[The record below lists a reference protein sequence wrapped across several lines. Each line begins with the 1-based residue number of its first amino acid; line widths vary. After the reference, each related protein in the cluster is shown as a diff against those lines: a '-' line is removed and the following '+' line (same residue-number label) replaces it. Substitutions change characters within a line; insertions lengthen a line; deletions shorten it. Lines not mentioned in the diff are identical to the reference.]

1 MKKYDQK
8 FYKKLPLSVRQSIF
22 EGAMSLAAG
31 FLAFDSTN
39 VAGTG
44 GGPAALLGR
53 IGALEL
59 AEGWLL
65 KVATDMALEVQLTVI
80 QQEQNEEDQGT
91 ETNPPEGDAGSG
103 DQGTGTNPPEGGTDS
118 GESKPTPED
127 DFINAENKHTAGNS
141 SSVQQIQIVNEA
153 NAIVD
158 LSTKLDDIIAKL

>member
-1 MKKYDQK
+1 MKKYDSK

-22 EGAMSLAAG
+22 EGAMTLAAG

-80 QQEQNEEDQGT
+80 QQEQNEGDQGT
-91 ETNPPEGDAGSG
+91 ETNPPEG
-103 DQGTGTNPPEGGTDS
+103 GTDS
-118 GESKPTPED
+118 ESTPEK
-127 DFINAENKHTAGNS
+127 DFIDAENKHNTES
-141 SSVQQIQIVNEA
+141 SSPIQQIQIVNGNNDVA
-153 NAIVD
+153 D
-158 LSTKLDDIIAKL
+158 LSAKLDEIIATLK

>member
-1 MKKYDQK
+1 MKKYDST

-22 EGAMSLAAG
+22 EGAMTLAAG

-80 QQEQNEEDQGT
+80 QEEQNEEDQGT
-91 ETNPPEGDAGSG
+91 ETNPPEG
-103 DQGTGTNPPEGGTDS
+103 GTDS
-118 GESKPTPED
+118 ESTPEKE
-127 DFINAENKHTAGNS
+127 FIKAENEYTAENPDS
-141 SSVQQIQIVNEA
+141 IQKIQIVNEK
-153 NAIVD
+153 NDVSD
-158 LSTKLDDIIAKL
+158 LSAKLDDIIEKLS

>member
-1 MKKYDQK
+1 MKKYDSK

-22 EGAMSLAAG
+22 EGAMTLAAG

-91 ETNPPEGDAGSG
+91 ETNPPEG
-103 DQGTGTNPPEGGTDS
+103 GTDS
-118 GESKPTPED
+118 ESTLKD
-127 DFINAENKHTAGNS
+127 DFIKAENKHNTES
-141 SSVQQIQIVNEA
+141 SSPIQQIQIVNQEKTVADLEA
-153 NAIVD
+153 
-158 LSTKLDDIIAKL
+158 KLAEIIATLK

>member
-1 MKKYDQK
+1 MKKYDSK

-22 EGAMSLAAG
+22 EGAMTLAAG

-80 QQEQNEEDQGT
+80 NEEQNEGDQEA
-91 ETNPPEGDAGSG
+91 ETNPPEGDA
-103 DQGTGTNPPEGGTDS
+103 DS

-141 SSVQQIQIVNEA
+141 SLVQQIQIVDGN
-153 NAIVD
+153 NNVSD
-158 LSTKLDDIIAKL
+158 LSAKLDEIIATLK

>member
-1 MKKYDQK
+1 MKKYDSK

-22 EGAMSLAAG
+22 EGAMTLAAG

-91 ETNPPEGDAGSG
+91 ETNPPEG
-103 DQGTGTNPPEGGTDS
+103 GTGSESTPEDGTDS
-118 GESKPTPED
+118 ESTPEK

-141 SSVQQIQIVNEA
+141 SSIQQIQIVNEA
-153 NAIVD
+153 KDIVD
-158 LSTKLDDIIAKL
+158 LSAKLDNIIAKLE

>member
-1 MKKYDQK
+1 MKKYDSK

-22 EGAMSLAAG
+22 DGAMSLAAG

-65 KVATDMALEVQLTVI
+65 KVATDMALEVQLTTI
-80 QQEQNEEDQGT
+80 DSDDNGNSS
-91 ETNPPEGDAGSG
+91 ETGS
-103 DQGTGTNPPEGGTDS
+103 T
-118 GESKPTPED
+118 D
-127 DFINAENKHTAGNS
+127 DFIKAENTYNTGSS
-141 SSVQQIQIVNEA
+141 SSVQQIQIVNQEETVA
-153 NAIVD
+153 D
-158 LSTKLDDIIAKL
+158 LSAKLGEIIATLK

>member
-1 MKKYDQK
+1 MKKYDSK

-22 EGAMSLAAG
+22 EGAMTLAAG

-80 QQEQNEEDQGT
+80 KEEQNGGDSGT

-118 GESKPTPED
+118 ESTPEQ
-127 DFINAENKHTAGNS
+127 DFMDAENKHNTES
-141 SSVQQIQIVNEA
+141 SSPIQQIQIVNQEK
-153 NAIVD
+153 IVAD
-158 LSTKLDDIIAKL
+158 LEAKLNEILTQLK

>member
-1 MKKYDQK
+1 MEKYDST

-22 EGAMSLAAG
+22 EGATTLAAG

-65 KVATDMALEVQLTVI
+65 KIATDMALDVQLTVI
-80 QQEQNEEDQGT
+80 TQGQNESDQ
-91 ETNPPEGDAGSG
+91 ET
-103 DQGTGTNPPEGGTDS
+103 GTDS
-118 GESKPTPED
+118 PENGTDSESTPED

-141 SSVQQIQIVNEA
+141 SSVQQIQIVNKA

-158 LSTKLDDIIAKL
+158 LSAKLDDIIQKL

>member
-1 MKKYDQK
+1 MEKYDST

-22 EGAMSLAAG
+22 EGAMTLAAG

-80 QQEQNEEDQGT
+80 NDEDQGT
-91 ETNPPEGDAGSG
+91 ETNPPEG
-103 DQGTGTNPPEGGTDS
+103 GTDP
-118 GESKPTPED
+118 ESTPEQ
-127 DFINAENKHTAGNS
+127 DFIKAENKHNTES
-141 SSVQQIQIVNEA
+141 SSPIQQIQIVNQDKIVTDLEA
-153 NAIVD
+153 
-158 LSTKLDDIIAKL
+158 KLDDIIQKLN

>member
-1 MKKYDQK
+1 MEKYDSK

-22 EGAMSLAAG
+22 EGAMTLAAG

-80 QQEQNEEDQGT
+80 NEEDQGT

-103 DQGTGTNPPEGGTDS
+103 DQGTGANPPEGGTDS
-118 GESKPTPED
+118 ESTPEK
-127 DFINAENKHTAGNS
+127 DFIDAENKHNTES
-141 SSVQQIQIVNEA
+141 SSSIQQIQIVNQDKIVADLEA
-153 NAIVD
+153 
-158 LSTKLDDIIAKL
+158 KLAEIIATLK

>member
-1 MKKYDQK
+1 MKKYDSK
-8 FYKKLPLSVRQSIF
+8 FYKKLPLSVRQYIF
-22 EGAMSLAAG
+22 EGAMTLAAG

-80 QQEQNEEDQGT
+80 EQEKSENNSDT
-91 ETNPPEGDAGSG
+91 ETNPDGPEL
-103 DQGTGTNPPEGGTDS
+103 
-118 GESKPTPED
+118 TPEQ
-127 DFINAENKHTAGNS
+127 DFINAENKHNTENS
-141 SSVQQIQIVNEA
+141 SSVQQIQIVNQDKTVA
-153 NAIVD
+153 D
-158 LSTKLDDIIAKL
+158 LEAKLNEILTQLK